1 MKRPESS
8 VYAVSLSSYNAPQ
21 HNSRDVFYL
30 GALPDTLHILFSFTR
45 HVFENN
51 LMETDEDKLLD
62 PEIINDIVFPEAQS
76 VAFFETRLWLHGS
89 FESPSNL
96 LTRVDQL
103 VGVPIWICQGHFD
116 EVCPPQYAQKF
127 ADALQEVGAE
137 FTLRSIPSGH
147 EQTGSERQ
155 VLAAFRQQ

>member
-1 MKRPESS
+1 M
-8 VYAVSLSSYNAPQ
+8 
-21 HNSRDVFYL
+21 
-30 GALPDTLHILFSFTR
+30 FSTVVR

-51 LMETDEDKLLD
+51 LMETEKENLLD
-62 PEIINDIVFPEAQS
+62 PNVIDEKVFAEAQS

-103 VGVPIWICQGHFD
+103 VGFPVWICQGQFD
-116 EVCPPQYAQKF
+116 EVCPPRYAQKF
-127 ADALQEVGAE
+127 ADSLQMAGVE

-147 EQTGSERQ
+147 EQTDPIMAHCLNKS
-155 VLAAFRQQ
+155 LADFMEDYYSHL